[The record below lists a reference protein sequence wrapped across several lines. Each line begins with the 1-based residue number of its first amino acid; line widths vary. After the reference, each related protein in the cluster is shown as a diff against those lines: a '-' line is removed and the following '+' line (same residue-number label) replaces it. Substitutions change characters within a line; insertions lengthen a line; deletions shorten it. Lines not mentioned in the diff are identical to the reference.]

1 MEIEVNYY
9 YDMADIYGEKVTI
22 YVFNDGTTTIEYFNF
37 DLCKLDYKEF
47 ENETSAYNWAY
58 KRGYRE

>member
-9 YDMADIYGEKVTI
+9 YDMCDFNGEKVTI
-22 YVFNDGTTTIEYFNF
+22 YIFNDNSATIEYFNF
-37 DLCKLDYKEF
+37 DLCEMDYKEF
-47 ENETSAYNWAY
+47 ENETAAYIWAY

>member
-9 YDMADIYGEKVTI
+9 YDMSDCYGNTVTI
-22 YVFNDGTTTIEYFNF
+22 FVFNDNSTTIEYFNF
-37 DLCKLDYKEF
+37 DLNRIDSKEF
-47 ENETSAYNWAY
+47 DNETAAYNWLY

>member
-9 YDMADIYGEKVTI
+9 YDMFDIYDEKVTI
-22 YVFNDGTTTIEYFNF
+22 YVFNDNSVTIEYFNF
-37 DLCKLDYKEF
+37 DLYRIDYKEF
-47 ENETSAYNWAY
+47 ENETAAYNWAY

>member
-9 YDMADIYGEKVTI
+9 YDMFDIYGEKVTI
-22 YVFNDGTTTIEYFNF
+22 YVFNDGMVEIEYYNY
-37 DLCKLDYKEF
+37 DLFKMEYKEF
-47 ENETSAYNWAY
+47 ENETAVYNWAY

>member
-9 YDMADIYGEKVTI
+9 YDMSDCYGNTI
-22 YVFNDGTTTIEYFNF
+22 TISVFNDNSVTIEYFNF
-37 DLCKLDYKEF
+37 DLCKMEYKEF
-47 ENETSAYNWAY
+47 DTETAAYNWAY